1 MNIDLIQQAIREL
14 NWERAFHRKN
24 INEKVSILNIT
35 INVLSNFIPHETIT
49 CNDKRPPCFNKN
61 IINLIKNK
69 HIFYK
74 SHTAK
79 ENSTDKKEAM
89 KALRNKLT
97 CTTENAKSEYYSKL
111 SMKLSNPETSSKTFW
126 SILKSFVNDKKISII
141 PHYTSMVILL
151 PIFAKKM
158 NFLTSYLQSNVLYYK
173 TVVDFQ
179 PT

>member
-1 MNIDLIQQAIREL
+1 
-14 NWERAFHRKN
+14 
-24 INEKVSILNIT
+24 
-35 INVLSNFIPHETIT
+35 
-49 CNDKRPPCFNKN
+49 
-61 IINLIKNK
+61 
-69 HIFYK
+69 
-74 SHTAK
+74 
-79 ENSTDKKEAM
+79 M

-111 SMKLSNPETSSKTFW
+111 SMKLSNPETSSKTYW
-126 SILKSFVNDKKISII
+126 SILKSFVNDKKIPIM
-141 PHYTSMVILL
+141 PHYMSMVIFL